1 MLRAMH
7 KELAMKLS
15 RRELGI
21 GAGAAALATAYGR
34 PGWAQGPIVIKYSHV
49 VANDTPKGKGSLR
62 FKELAEKYTGGKVRI
77 DVYPNSSLYK
87 DKEEVEALQLGAVQM
102 LGPSTAKFAPLGA
115 KEFEAMDLPFAFAD
129 DKSFQK
135 TVKGELGKFLMAK
148 LEPKGIKGLAFW
160 DNGFHMVSA
169 NKPLINPLDFQGL
182 KIRISGSKVADQ
194 YFRKLGSIPQI
205 LAFSEVYQALQT
217 GVVDACENTA
227 SNYLTQKF
235 HEVQKHITMS
245 YHAHLQYAVI
255 VNLKYWNGLP
265 GDLRD
270 PLEKAMN
277 EATDYTNEIA
287 VKENDDALAEIKK
300 SGRSELHT
308 LTAEQ
313 KKAWQVAMQPTWQWA
328 EGRVGKEVIG
338 IMQKAASS

>member
-1 MLRAMH
+1 
-7 KELAMKLS
+7 MKLS
-15 RRELGI
+15 RREFGI
-21 GAGAAALATAYGR
+21 GVSAAALATAYGR
-34 PGWAQGPIVIKYSHV
+34 SGWAQSPIVIKYSHV

-62 FKELAEKYTGGKVRI
+62 FKELAEKYTNGKAKI
-77 DVYPNSSLYK
+77 EVYPNSSLYK
-87 DKEEVEALQLGAVQM
+87 DKEEIEALQLGAVQM

-129 DKSFQK
+129 DAAFQK
-135 TVKGELGKFLMAK
+135 TVKGELGKFLFDK

-169 NKPLINPLDFQGL
+169 NKPLLKPSDFQGL

-217 GVVDACENTA
+217 GVVDGCENTA

-255 VNLKYWNGLP
+255 VNSKYWGGLP
-265 GDLRD
+265 ADIRG
-270 PLEKAMN
+270 PLEKAMA

-300 SGRSELHT
+300 SGRSELHS
-308 LTAEQ
+308 LTPEQ

-338 IMQKAASS
+338 IMQKSTSS

>member
-1 MLRAMH
+1 
-7 KELAMKLS
+7 MKLS
-15 RRELGI
+15 RREFGV
-21 GAGAAALATAYGR
+21 GVSAAALATAYGR
-34 PGWAQGPIVIKYSHV
+34 PGWAQAPIVIKYSHV
-49 VANDTPKGKGSLR
+49 VATDTPKGKGSLR
-62 FKELAEKYTGGKVRI
+62 FKELAEKYTAGKAKI
-77 DVYPNSSLYK
+77 EVYPNSSLYK
-87 DKEEVEALQLGAVQM
+87 DKEEIEALQLGAVQM

-129 DKSFQK
+129 DAAFQK
-135 TVKGELGKFLMAK
+135 TVKGELGKFLFDK

-169 NKPLINPLDFQGL
+169 NKPLLKPADFQGL

-217 GVVDACENTA
+217 GVVDGCENTA

-255 VNLKYWNGLP
+255 VNSKYWTGLP
-265 GDLRD
+265 ADIRG
-270 PLEKAMN
+270 PLDKAMA
-277 EATDYTNEIA
+277 EATDYTNQIA
-287 VKENDDALAEIKK
+287 VQENDDALKAIKD
-300 SGRSELHT
+300 SGRSELHQ
-308 LTAEQ
+308 LRHDDRYLERLAREQ
-313 KKAWQVAMQPTWQWA
+313 LGFVHP
-328 EGRVGKEVIG
+328 GEVVYRFPDPSRPAP
-338 IMQKAASS
+338 AAPPR